1 VSAASSGRIS
11 RRLLRKMLQGATCA
25 ACSGDV
31 DEYAHRA
38 FWFDERGRAHPHL
51 ICRRCWNV
59 AAGDQA
65 SIDDLATRCALALCE
80 PGGNA

>member
-1 VSAASSGRIS
+1 MSAASSGRIS
-11 RRLLRKMLQGATCA
+11 RRLLRKMLEGATCA
-25 ACSGDV
+25 ACSAAL

-51 ICRRCWNV
+51 ICARCWKD

-65 SIDDLATRCALALCE
+65 SIDELATRCALALCE
-80 PGGNA
+80 PAGSA